1 MTNTGVFE
9 RAARNDRIVILAALV
24 AAAALALWA
33 TLRSGD
39 ALMRLA
45 PHGPVSVATV
55 ALLFAMWWSMMLAMM
70 LAAVAPAI
78 LMFAAMNRKLA
89 ASTNQKLTLFVFV
102 AGYAAIW
109 TLFSLAATTLQIL
122 SHDVIPLTGM
132 MAVVSQILGGLLM
145 LAAGIYQFTPLK
157 NACLRQC
164 QSPLS
169 YFARHWRSGMPGAFR
184 MGLDHGIYC
193 LGCCW
198 VLMGLL
204 FYGGV
209 MQPLW
214 IIALA
219 LYVAIEKLV
228 PAKHRFGQFA
238 GTILIAFG
246 SWTIVRALA

>member
-1 MTNTGVFE
+1 MSGINVFK
-9 RAARNDRIVILAALV
+9 RATRNDRLVVFVAV
-24 AAAALALWA
+24 AAAASLGLWV

-39 ALMRLA
+39 ALMN
-45 PHGPVSVATV
+45 GPSNSVSQAT
-55 ALLFAMWWSMMLAMM
+55 LLFVMWWSMMLAMM
-70 LAAVAPAI
+70 LPSAAPAI
-78 LMFAAMNRKLA
+78 LTFAAMNRKLA
-89 ASTNQKLTLFVFV
+89 AQAKQKPTLLVFV

-109 TLFSLAATTLQIL
+109 TVFSLAATTLQIITR
-122 SHDVIPLTGM
+122 DVVPLTGM
-132 MAVVSQILGGLLM
+132 MAVVSGFVGGLLM

-157 NACLRQC
+157 NECLRQC
-164 QSPLS
+164 QSPLI
-169 YFARHWRSGMPGAFR
+169 YFARNWRNGMSGAFR

-209 MQPLW
+209 MQPTW

-219 LYVAIEKLV
+219 LYVAAEKLI

-238 GTILIAFG
+238 GAILIAFG
-246 SWTIVRALA
+246 AWTLFRALA